1 MKTRSSRVA
10 WLQCLLAPPLLTLLS
25 AAPQLD
31 FGSQRL
37 EGGSEGQ
44 GTVASQDSGQGE
56 VETDNK
62 IFFGNNALNNVAL
75 GAAAGVGGLLVTQQI
90 INNVNSD
97 NSNNNNC
104 NCGPSRRRRQINLGA
119 GSSSQATQ
127 QQPRPSA
134 EPDTD
139 QKLFGLFGGGGGCN
153 CDAPASVEFGADCK
167 VRAKYFN
174 PRRTPYHLLYLH
186 CFVQGRPQGNHYYG
200 CGCSG
205 NPAGGLLTFGRRK
218 RRQTSPDPASSPASE
233 VEDTQ
238 NKFLNFRCI
247 DAAITGKVN
256 QDSVTGGSGTTGT
269 QGSAVSFGKSNS

>member
-1 MKTRSSRVA
+1 MTSNKFSCSFWPAQVFHHTLYFLLTTSLDRSLTLWIPSTSPAQQGIYCLDQSLERVSSAHTAHLPCTPTQSKMKTRSSSAA
-10 WLQCLLAPPLLTLLS
+10 WLQWLLAPPLLTLLS

-31 FGSQRL
+31 FGS
-37 EGGSEGQ
+37 GGQGA
-44 GTVASQDSGQGE
+44 GTVAGQDSGQGE
-56 VETDNK
+56 VQTDNK

-97 NSNNNNC
+97 NSNNNC

-119 GSSSQATQ
+119 GSSSKATQ
-127 QQPRPSA
+127 QQPGPAA

-174 PRRTPYHLLYLH
+174 P
-186 CFVQGRPQGNHYYG
+186 
-200 CGCSG
+200 
-205 NPAGGLLTFGRRK
+205 
-218 RRQTSPDPASSPASE
+218 
-233 VEDTQ
+233 
-238 NKFLNFRCI
+238 
-247 DAAITGKVN
+247 
-256 QDSVTGGSGTTGT
+256 
-269 QGSAVSFGKSNS
+269 

>member
-1 MKTRSSRVA
+1 MKTRSSAA
-10 WLQCLLAPPLLTLLS
+10 WLQWLLAPPLLTLLS

-31 FGSQRL
+31 FGS
-37 EGGSEGQ
+37 GGQ

-56 VETDNK
+56 VQTVETDNK

-127 QQPRPSA
+127 QQPGPAA

-167 VRAKYFN
+167 
-174 PRRTPYHLLYLH
+174 
-186 CFVQGRPQGNHYYG
+186 GRPQGNHYYG

-205 NPAGGLLTFGRRK
+205 NPAGGLLTFGRRR

>member
-1 MKTRSSRVA
+1 MKTRGSCADLILASR
-10 WLQCLLAPPLLTLLS
+10 LLTLLS

-31 FGSQRL
+31 FGDQRL

-44 GTVASQDSGQGE
+44 GASQGESGQGGTGQ
-56 VETDNK
+56 TDNK

-97 NSNNNNC
+97 NSNNNC

-119 GSSSQATQ
+119 SSSSQATQ
-127 QQPRPSA
+127 QQPGPAA

-174 PRRTPYHLLYLH
+174 PRRPPYYICIAFFRADHKATTTTDVAAAATLLAASSHLA
-186 CFVQGRPQGNHYYG
+186 
-200 CGCSG
+200 
-205 NPAGGLLTFGRRK
+205 AGGGGRQALTQPRPRPRRWRTPRTSSSTSGALTPPSRGRSTK
-218 RRQTSPDPASSPASE
+218 T
-233 VEDTQ
+233 
-238 NKFLNFRCI
+238 L
-247 DAAITGKVN
+247 
-256 QDSVTGGSGTTGT
+256 
-269 QGSAVSFGKSNS
+269 